1 MKAKYGRQ
9 VVFFMVLFVYKM
21 LALSYNLAVI
31 A

>member
-1 MKAKYGRQ
+1 MKAKYGLQ
-9 VVFFMVLFVYKM
+9 VVYFMVLFVYKM